1 MRIAIIGLI
10 VMSFISCKAQEKYS
24 DQVVHLDVVSF
35 SKMLNE
41 KDIQL
46 IDVRT
51 PTEYANGHVKDAK
64 LIDYKAGDFKSKA
77 FEGLDG
83 EKPVLLY
90 CASGRR
96 SARAAKMYVDAGFKK
111 VYNLVGGFRAW
122 KAENL
127 KTIE

>member
-10 VMSFISCKAQEKYS
+10 VMGFISCKAQEKNS
-24 DQVVHLDVVSF
+24 DQVVHLDVVTF

-51 PTEYANGHVKDAK
+51 STEYVNGHVKDAK

-77 FEGLDG
+77 FEGLDS

>member
-10 VMSFISCKAQEKYS
+10 VMSFISCKAQEKNP
-24 DQVVHLDVVSF
+24 DQVVHLDTVTF

-51 PTEYANGHVKDAK
+51 PSEYANGHVKDAK
-64 LIDYKAGDFKSKA
+64 LIDYKAIDFESKA
-77 FEGLDG
+77 FEGLDRA
-83 EKPVLLY
+83 KPVLLY